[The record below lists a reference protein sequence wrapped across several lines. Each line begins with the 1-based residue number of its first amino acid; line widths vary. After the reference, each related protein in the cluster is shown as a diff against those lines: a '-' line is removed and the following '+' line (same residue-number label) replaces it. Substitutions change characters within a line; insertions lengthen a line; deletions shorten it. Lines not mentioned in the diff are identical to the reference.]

1 MVVFSI
7 ILLSSLVGNALIV
20 TIVYKRQELRKT
32 INYFIVNMAISDF
45 AFPLTVL
52 PEGLVATATG
62 SWEWP
67 IAGTAGLIACKLKNF
82 LQRVS
87 VAVSTGSLVWI
98 ALERFV
104 AVVLPMKTPSY
115 LTQNARLCYRFHVV
129 RGRGSKLF
137 RFVRVRI
144 GGISSRA
151 FLHRRL
157 QHCLFEYN
165 LFQAVTLRR
174 QDKALQCRAVHQ
186 KDQRK
191 RRAIKMAVCVMAAFY
206 ICNLPLLIAY
216 IVFESGIT
224 VSCLAWF
231 LTYVLFYL
239 SSAINP
245 IICMAF
251 VQSYR
256 RGLREIFDPCCSK
269 LMTTYSMETTSE
281 PEQITLQE
289 IREIG
294 MNENLA
300 FSET

>member
-1 MVVFSI
+1 
-7 ILLSSLVGNALIV
+7 
-20 TIVYKRQELRKT
+20 
-32 INYFIVNMAISDF
+32 MAISDF
-45 AFPLTVL
+45 AFPLTFL
-52 PEGLVATATG
+52 PESLVATATG

-104 AVVLPMKTPSY
+104 AVVLPMKAHLISPRIRAFAIASTWFVAAVANCLDLY
-115 LTQNARLCYRFHVV
+115 AFELVEYHQE
-129 RGRGSKLF
+129 LF
-137 RFVRVRI
+137 CTDDFNTAYSNITYFRVRTALTLI
-144 GGISSRA
+144 APLVAMTI
-151 FLHRRL
+151 LY
-157 QHCLFEYN
+157 CVI
-165 LFQAVTLRR
+165 AVTLRR

-186 KDQRK
+186 KNQRK

-239 SSAINP
+239 SSTINP

-269 LMTTYSMETTSE
+269 RMTTYSMETTSE